1 MSLISPTAAV
11 TAAQLGSTGVA
22 PISDGDLPASVR
34 NGSPAAKQAYAEGL
48 AFEQVLVNELAQQLT
63 ATVSG
68 NDSDSDS
75 DGSSTDATA
84 DGDNDGTSDAT
95 TGLLGSDPAGS
106 LYASLI
112 PQALSDSIM
121 SSGGLGIASEI
132 AGALDP
138 TLEGKS

>member
-1 MSLISPTAAV
+1 MSFISPTASLLSGAPSA
-11 TAAQLGSTGVA
+11 TALPT
-22 PISDGDLPASVR
+22 ISQSDLPASVR

-48 AFEQVLVNELAQQLT
+48 EFEQVLVNELAQQLT

-68 NDSDSDS
+68 DGSDGS
-75 DGSSTDATA
+75 DGSSTDGSG
-84 DGDNDGTSDAT
+84 DGGDDGSGDS

-106 LYASLI
+106 LYSSLI

-132 AGALDP
+132 ASALDP
-138 TLEGKS
+138 SPEAKS

>member
-1 MSLISPTAAV
+1 MSLISPTAAA
-11 TAAQLGSTGVA
+11 TAAQLSSTGVA

-68 NDSDSDS
+68 SDSDS

-84 DGDNDGTSDAT
+84 DGGNDGTSDAT